1 MKTNKILITITD
13 IDLIKEYE
21 KLGIYNYVFPLN
33 GFTVGIPNTFLSSEI
48 NYNGFIY
55 INRILDNKGIDDLKS
70 IKEDILNNK
79 NIIGIIFD
87 DLGVYEVFKDTKLE
101 KILFL
106 THGMNNKL
114 DVSIYLKLVDSVIL
128 STDLT
133 YQELSSIV
141 DYNNN
146 VSIFTF
152 GLISTMY
159 SRRYLIK
166 NYCDFYNLNYKNPLC
181 ISNTNVEFIMYENV
195 YGTLIYNSSYLYDEN
210 LFKLDCK
217 YYFYNPIFLS
227 NKDIIDV
234 LNNNININTSTHFLY
249 KKTIFKVKES
259 D

>member
-21 KLGIYNYVFPLN
+21 KLGIYNYVFPLK

-114 DVSIYLKLVDSVIL
+114 DVNIYLKLVDSVIL

-133 YQELSSIV
+133 YQELSRIV

-166 NYCDFYNLNYKNPLC
+166 NYCDFYNLDYKNPLS
-181 ISNTNVEFIMYENV
+181 ISNTNIEFIMYENV

-227 NKDIIDV
+227 NKDILDV

-249 KKTIFKVKES
+249 KETIFKVKES